1 MHAGDLSIAFY
12 NTIFNF
18 QPQNFVAYLQLHPT
32 ASLSLCL
39 MLAGIPCLILFA
51 VSVMAERGIDV
62 KERILTA
69 PLVVRF
75 VIYAVFAVLVLF
87 SFTLVQTSGGFMY
100 ANF

>member
-1 MHAGDLSIAFY
+1 
-12 NTIFNF
+12 
-18 QPQNFVAYLQLHPT
+18 
-32 ASLSLCL
+32 
-39 MLAGIPCLILFA
+39 MLAGISCLILFA

-62 KERILTA
+62 VEGILTA